1 LGPTFDSPE
10 KYLDGSPLD
19 AAIWGFL
26 MVAGLVVL
34 AARQARVAKFV
45 QANGTILL
53 FLVYCA
59 LSTLWSDYSFVAF
72 KRWTKEVGDLV
83 VVLIVLTDKEPTA
96 ALRRLLASAAFLLL
110 PISVLF
116 IKYYPTLGRSYNL
129 WNWEP
134 MYGGITTNKNELGM
148 ICLVYGLGCL
158 WCFLTAYKE
167 KKGRERTRR
176 MIAHGAIL
184 IIALWLLVVANSMTS
199 LASFVLAG
207 GLMVVTTLYRVA
219 RKPASVQLLLMI
231 AVGCTVSALFL
242 GIGGGALKMM
252 GRNSTLTGRTDIWN
266 IVLSLAGNPFWGTGF
281 ESFWLGDRLQSV
293 WRDYGLHIQE
303 AHNGYLEVYL
313 NLGWIGVALLGALI
327 VMAYL
332 NVMRALR
339 EKQETSSL
347 MLSFLLAA
355 VLYSFTEAGFR
366 MMSPIWT
373 AFLLVATSVPKGL
386 VPNVSISDRLPA
398 PEDEGTL
405 ISSPYEP
412 EFDPVTSLV
421 PEEDNF

>member
-1 LGPTFDSPE
+1 
-10 KYLDGSPLD
+10 
-19 AAIWGFL
+19 
-26 MVAGLVVL
+26 
-34 AARQARVAKFV
+34 
-45 QANGTILL
+45 
-53 FLVYCA
+53 
-59 LSTLWSDYSFVAF
+59 
-72 KRWTKEVGDLV
+72 
-83 VVLIVLTDKEPTA
+83 
-96 ALRRLLASAAFLLL
+96 
-110 PISVLF
+110 
-116 IKYYPTLGRSYNL
+116 
-129 WNWEP
+129 
-134 MYGGITTNKNELGM
+134 
-148 ICLVYGLGCL
+148 
-158 WCFLTAYKE
+158 
-167 KKGRERTRR
+167 

-184 IIALWLLVVANSMTS
+184 IMALWLLVVANSMTS

-339 EKQETSSL
+339 EKRETSSL